1 MLAARQRR
9 RCLDR
14 GYLVISARNARYLW
28 LLTASTT
35 ALAPLHTAAAAD
47 VKTKGVLKVAQAD
60 TTKPAPRASQPPA
73 ASRPS
78 APPAAARPTAAAPA
92 PSAPKPPAA
101 ANAAAQTPSTRN
113 APAPAAVPGQSSA
126 DTEKARALWYRGVE
140 AFRAGD
146 YEAARV
152 AFEQCY
158 KLMPKTDVLRNL
170 SISELESGHY
180 VSGARHLAQLLKSPE
195 ALNDKARKE
204 AEKRLAQAEAQVGR
218 LAIVV
223 DVTAAD
229 VVVDGVNVGKSP
241 LEGSV
246 YVEPGQHVLLVSKQ
260 GYPTEQRQLFALAG
274 VAIPVEVSLDALRR
288 KQEQAALATSA
299 QPAPIAPAQPPPD
312 MPEPESDGI
321 SPGSIALLVGGGGL
335 AVAGLIGGLVFSSK
349 ADDRQSE
356 ADRIQANMP
365 DDPNACGS
373 VDLAGPCTDLRN
385 AQRDAA
391 YSRRWAAASYVT
403 LGVASAATIGYGLWL
418 GLSDSATPVQ
428 ATVDVGEGSAAI
440 RLRGTF

>member
-1 MLAARQRR
+1 MLAARHRR

-14 GYLVISARNARYLW
+14 GYLVISARKARYLW

-35 ALAPLHTAAAAD
+35 ALAPLHTAAAED
-47 VKTKGVLKVAQAD
+47 VKTKGVIKVAQAD
-60 TTKPAPRASQPPA
+60 TRPAPRTSAAPRPGTAPATKPP
-73 ASRPS
+73 S
-78 APPAAARPTAAAPA
+78 AAAPA
-92 PSAPKPPAA
+92 AAAVPATPRPTGA
-101 ANAAAQTPSTRN
+101 ANAAAPTAAPSAPGAAAGPSN
-113 APAPAAVPGQSSA
+113 AE
-126 DTEKARALWYRGVE
+126 TEKARALWYRGVE

-180 VSGARHLAQLLKSPE
+180 VSGARHLTQLLKSPE
-195 ALNDKARKE
+195 ALNEKARKE

-223 DVTAAD
+223 DVTGAD

-241 LEGSV
+241 LDASV

-288 KQEQAALATSA
+288 KQEQAALTTSA
-299 QPAPIAPAQPPPD
+299 TPLPVAPAQPPSSAL
-312 MPEPESDGI
+312 PEPESDGI
-321 SPGSIALLVGGGGL
+321 GAGSIALLAGAGTV
-335 AVAGLIGGLVFSSK
+335 AVAGLVGGLVFSKKSDEHK
-349 ADDRQSE
+349 DRANEISADLPPS
-356 ADRIQANMP
+356 P
-365 DDPNACGS
+365 SACEQ
-373 VDLAGPCTDLRN
+373 VAELQFRCDELHDAEH
-385 AQRDAA
+385 DAA
-391 YSRRWAAASYVT
+391 IDRRWATAGFIT
-403 LGVASAATIGYGLWL
+403 FGVAAAGTIGYALWL
-418 GLSDSATPVQ
+418 GFSDSAPPLQ
-428 ATVDVGEGSAAI
+428 ATVDVGEGSAGI
-440 RLRGTF
+440 RVRGAF

>member
-14 GYLVISARNARYLW
+14 GYLVISARKARYLW

-35 ALAPLHTAAAAD
+35 AFAPSHAAAAAD
-47 VKTKGVLKVAQAD
+47 VKTKGVIRVAQAD
-60 TTKPAPRASQPPA
+60 TTKPSARATQLPA
-73 ASRPS
+73 ASKPAS
-78 APPAAARPTAAAPA
+78 APPAAAAKPPGAAAA
-92 PSAPKPPAA
+92 TTTPKPPGA
-101 ANAAAQTPSTRN
+101 ANAAAPNPTQSAPS
-113 APAPAAVPGQSSA
+113 APAGQSNA

-180 VSGARHLAQLLKSPE
+180 VSGARHLSQLLKSPE

-223 DVTAAD
+223 DVTGAD

-241 LEGSV
+241 LDGSV

-299 QPAPIAPAQPPPD
+299 QPAPVAPVQPPPD
-312 MPEPESDGI
+312 LPEPESDGI
-321 SPGSIALLVGGGGL
+321 APGSIALLVGAGSV
-335 AVAGLIGGLVFSSK
+335 AVAGLVGGIVFSNK
-349 ADDRQSE
+349 ANDHQER
-356 ADRIQANMP
+356 ADRLQANLP
-365 DDPNACGS
+365 DDPNACNS
-373 VDLAGPCTDLRN
+373 EILAGPCADLRSES
-385 AQRDAA
+385 RDAT

-418 GLSDSATPVQ
+418 GLSDSSTPVQ

-440 RLRGTF
+440 RLRGAF

>member
-1 MLAARQRR
+1 MLATRQRR
-9 RCLDR
+9 RCLDQ
-14 GYLVISARNARYLW
+14 GYFVIFARKARYLW

-35 ALAPLHTAAAAD
+35 VLAPLRTVAAAD
-47 VKTKGVLKVAQAD
+47 VKTKGVIKVAQAS
-60 TTKPAPRASQPPA
+60 TPRPTPRASQPAP
-73 ASRPS
+73 RPPS
-78 APPAAARPTAAAPA
+78 APPAAAARPSSAAAASTA
-92 PSAPKPPAA
+92 PRPPGA
-101 ANAAAQTPSTRN
+101 ANAAAPTPMQS
-113 APAPAAVPGQSSA
+113 APGAVAGQSNA

-180 VSGARHLAQLLKSPE
+180 VSGARHLTQLLKSPE

-223 DVTAAD
+223 DVTGAD
-229 VVVDGVNVGKSP
+229 VVVDGVNMGKSP
-241 LEGSV
+241 LDGSV

-288 KQEQAALATSA
+288 KQEQAALTASA
-299 QPAPIAPAQPPPD
+299 QPAPLTPTQPATD
-312 MPEPESDGI
+312 LPEPESDGI
-321 SPGSIALLVGGGGL
+321 GAGSIALLVGAGSV
-335 AVAGLIGGLVFSSK
+335 AVAGLVGGIVFSNK
-349 ADDRQSE
+349 ADDH
-356 ADRIQANMP
+356 QANVDEFVTQKLPPREDACLSPLFAP
-365 DDPNACGS
+365 DCEAMHEED
-373 VDLAGPCTDLRN
+373 R
-385 AQRDAA
+385 AA
-391 YSRRWAAASYVT
+391 VNDRRWATASYIT
-403 LGVASAATIGYGLWL
+403 FGVASAATIGYALWL
-418 GLSDSATPVQ
+418 GLSDSSPPVQ
-428 ATVDVGEGSAAI
+428 ATVDVGEGSAGI
-440 RLRGTF
+440 RVRGAF